1 MKKQLRFL
9 MTAILAAACLLFPA
23 AAQSPAGTGFAP
35 IQVAGQEVCQ
45 RYVLEDTSAE
55 LLHLAAYDSAGS
67 MIGFT
72 VAAPETDGQEHELT
86 LTAKGEI
93 ASVRLFQTTAD
104 LIPVADAV
112 TLYQAPILVASVI
125 CDETDPTTTQFLY
138 FDNVDTTFSGT
149 MNEVEVLPGD
159 VVDYYLNEDGSI
171 TAQVTHYTLAQ
182 VTSVGSTV
190 KLNNGEY
197 SISKEKFADFAY
209 AKGDYILVVLSDGED
224 EVLASET
231 AATLSGA
238 VKAIKGKNQ
247 VKIGDTFYKNL
258 TETEIK
264 PKDEIT
270 AVLNKANQI
279 VLVLDSRTP
288 TPSTPST
295 PSDPDTPS
303 TPKPEPTVLSAV
315 LLDASSIIYVE
326 DDGTVTFTYSVL
338 IGDDERELTFLT
350 ALDLTAGDSFTYTL
364 NKFGQA
370 VFVEKTST

>member
-9 MTAILAAACLLFPA
+9 MTAILAAACFLFPA
-23 AAQSPAGTGFAP
+23 AAQSPAGIGFSP

-55 LLHLAAYDSAGS
+55 LLHLAVYDSAGS

-86 LTAKGEI
+86 LTARGEI

-112 TLYQAPILVASVI
+112 TLYRAPVYLGSVI
-125 CDETDPTTTQFLY
+125 CNKNNPTTALDLY
-138 FDNVDTTFSGT
+138 LTDVDINFEGD

-209 AKGDYILVVLSDGED
+209 EKGDYVLVVLSDGKD
-224 EVLASET
+224 EVLASEK
-231 AATLSGA
+231 AATVSGA
-238 VKAIKGKNQ
+238 VRAIKGKNQ

-279 VLVLDSRTP
+279 VLVLEYTEP
-288 TPSTPST
+288 TPST

-315 LLDASSIIYVE
+315 LLDESYIFYIK
-326 DDGTVTFTYSVL
+326 DNGTKTYTYPVF
-338 IGDDERELTFLT
+338 IGGDERELTFLT
-350 ALDLTAGDSFTYTL
+350 PLDLTAGDTFTYTL